1 MQIGKRGNQN
11 MNLSLIINLA
21 QNFLNLF
28 LLKGFSFNNKQCV
41 YQFIRINNNK

>member
-21 QNFLNLF
+21 KNFLNLF
-28 LLKGFSFNNKQCV
+28 SLKGFSYNKTLAYCP
-41 YQFIRINNNK
+41 IRNK